1 MPFEVFTPTRSA
13 AGRTSE
19 PLIRVHRA
27 NRRLTFTRAAI
38 DLLPKA
44 CTHVVLAFDED
55 SRQIALLATAA
66 TDPKAI
72 RISGTTTRQIGI
84 GNFAEHFGIADGRYP
99 VVHAKV
105 HDRGALVSGEV
116 RRHEDQTE
124 EVA

>member
-1 MPFEVFTPTRSA
+1 MPFEVFTPVRA
-13 AGRTSE
+13 AGGRTSE
-19 PLIRVHRA
+19 PMIRVQRA
-27 NRRLTFTRAAI
+27 GKRITITRAAI
-38 DLLPKA
+38 ELLPKA

-72 RISGTTTRQIGI
+72 RITSGTTKGIGI

-99 VVHAKV
+99 VAHARV

-116 RRHEDQTE
+116 RRHENE
-124 EVA
+124 ETSA

>member
-1 MPFEVFTPTRSA
+1 MPFEVFTPVRATG
-13 AGRTSE
+13 GRTSE
-19 PLIRVHRA
+19 PMINV
-27 NRRLTFTRAAI
+27 RRSTKRITITRAAI

-72 RISGTTTRQIGI
+72 RISGTTTKQIGI
-84 GNFAEHFGIADGRYP
+84 GSFAEHFAIADGRYP
-99 VVHAKV
+99 VAHARV

-116 RRHEDQTE
+116 LHADTE
-124 EVA
+124 GVTA